1 MAQLKDTLIQGSA
14 RVTDTLYANTLKGN
28 LDLDYVQD
36 ATDLKAIEALT
47 GTAGFLK
54 KTAANTW
61 SLDNSTYSKTDTH
74 VNVSL
79 AGAAISHN
87 YILMTSTA
95 PTSTA
100 AAHTALGATSIWVNS
115 ADKGKFE
122 LVLGNSTATSSSGGQ
137 YGQLALYSASTAG
150 TYLKAADGTSWK
162 TATLQAKD
170 GTIALTSD
178 IPTNLNQLTNGPGYI
193 TASSNITGTA
203 ANVTGTV
210 AVAHGGTGV
219 TSFTNDC
226 VVVATGTTQTLVSR
240 GLKVTGAT
248 DANVTV
254 QSNTSGKHLYINS
267 PGGAADI
274 TISTNANSGTGL
286 LYLSSGNTLYIN
298 KPSSASIIFTSG
310 GADTSHE
317 KGRFNTNGMFQLN
330 STVTQNTHKLLVNGD
345 SAFNGKL
352 AFIGTPANTITE
364 NASIQYINSGLFY
377 RGTVLTG
384 TGTAAAGNGTNGYTG
399 ALWKF
404 NLGIA
409 TPNDGDKIT
418 IRVPVASH
426 DYGTYVSLDNGTT
439 YRAVGINGS
448 TTRITGQYPVN
459 SIVTLV
465 YDASG
470 TITSL
475 FPPVTPATSRASS
488 NTTNIPGAGCWRV
501 VNYYDSGNSNDAA
514 GYIRQMQNAAYRKTT
529 TALYRYKL
537 LLPHKDGIQVIPVNT
552 SNIQNNT
559 SYPFSTAMTTIT
571 TEEFDI
577 TRPIEYYS
585 TTGTVNAAGNIDG
598 RYHWQMRSDVD
609 LRYSFNTGTTLT
621 AGKDV
626 YLVATLQ
633 AGGLTAKLRNPG
645 ATGTNAAA
653 TATGANAGPITQTLP
668 TSDDGFIYIKLGNAY
683 STAAIILTPE
693 HPIYWYKDG
702 EVRPFSPN
710 GSSPSGSASKCLTEK
725 GTWASFTNNAGT
737 VTSITLSA
745 GAGIALDATGAITG
759 SGTRTISI
767 SGMNTSTG
775 DTTKFL
781 NQKGGWST
789 VSTSDTKVT
798 QAYSTTN
805 DSYPLL
811 MSATAGITATTS
823 RGDTTSILNN
833 AIYANPSE
841 GSLHATGG
849 IDSGSVYLRGA
860 AYASGDEGGE
870 IELVK
875 APNGVTPG
883 IIDIIYEGG
892 VDKLRLRPE
901 GAAAVYVDL
910 TNKVLYGAAWNDY
923 AEYRRAA
930 ESLKPGNV
938 IIDNDDGTV
947 SLATKRLLPG
957 AQIVS
962 DTFGFVEG
970 ETDEAKTPVAV
981 AGRVL
986 VYTYQN
992 RTNYHAG
999 MAVCS
1004 APNGTVDIMTREEIK
1019 EYPDC
1024 IIGYVSE
1031 IPNYETWGSSNVKVD
1046 DRIWVRVK

>member
-1 MAQLKDTLIQGSA
+1 M
-14 RVTDTLYANTLKGN
+14 
-28 LDLDYVQD
+28 
-36 ATDLKAIEALT
+36 T
-47 GTAGFLK
+47 GTLNIKPASG
-54 KTAANTW
+54 
-61 SLDNSTYSKTDTH
+61 
-74 VNVSL
+74 
-79 AGAAISHN
+79 
-87 YILMTSTA
+87 
-95 PTSTA
+95 
-100 AAHTALGATSIWVNS
+100 
-115 ADKGKFE
+115 E
-122 LVLGNSTATSSSGGQ
+122 GGQ
-137 YGQLALYSASTAG
+137 LQLCASTANTTQAG
-150 TYLKAADGTSWK
+150 IVLDQLNSQLRIFGIASADGTTK
-162 TATLQAKD
+162 TGTGTPLVIDPYAK
-170 GTIALTSD
+170 TIT
-178 IPTNLNQLTNGPGYI
+178 GGY
-193 TASSNITGTA
+193 TITGTLSGNA
-203 ANVTGTV
+203 TNVTGTV
-210 AVAHGGTGV
+210 AVANGGTG
-219 TSFTNDC
+219 TNTFTADC
-226 VVVATGTTQTLVSR
+226 VIVGNGTNAMASR
-240 GLKVTGAT
+240 GLKVTGAV
-248 DANVTV
+248 DSAV
-254 QSNTSGKHLYINS
+254 
-267 PGGAADI
+267 
-274 TISTNANSGTGL
+274 TISPSTTDKTFKISSTST
-286 LYLSSGNTLYIN
+286 LYLNSKQG
-298 KPSSASIIFTSG
+298 ASIVFQQND
-310 GADTSHE
+310 AE
-317 KGRFNTNGMFQLN
+317 VARFNINGNLALGVK
-330 STVTQNTHKLLVNGD
+330 SEASAIGTQNTHKLYVGGN
-345 SAFNGKL
+345 SCFNGKI
-352 AFIGTPANTITE
+352 AFGSQASNAITE

-377 RGTVLTG
+377 RGTILKG

-426 DYGTYVSLDNGTT
+426 DYGTYISLDNGTT
-439 YRAVGINGS
+439 YRAVGITGS
-448 TTRITGQYPVN
+448 TTRLTGQYPVD

-465 YDASG
+465 YDADG
-470 TITSL
+470 TIASL

-488 NTTNIPGAGCWRV
+488 NTTNIPGVGCWRV
-501 VNYYDSGNSNDAA
+501 VNYYDSGNSNDTA

-537 LLPHKDGIQVIPVNT
+537 LLPHKDGIQVIPANST
-552 SNIQNNT
+552 DIQNNT

-585 TTGTVNAAGNIDG
+585 TTGTVSAAGNIDG

-702 EVRPFSPN
+702 GVRPFSPN

-737 VTSITLSA
+737 VTSITLSE
-745 GAGIALDATGAITG
+745 GAGITLSATGAITS

-870 IELVK
+870 IELIK

-1046 DRIWVRVK
+1046 GRIWVRVK